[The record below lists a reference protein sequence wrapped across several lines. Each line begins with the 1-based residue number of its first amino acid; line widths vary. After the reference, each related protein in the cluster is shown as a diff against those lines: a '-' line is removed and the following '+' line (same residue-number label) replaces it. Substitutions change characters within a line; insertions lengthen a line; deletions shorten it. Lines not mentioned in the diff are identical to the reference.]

1 MSEDQI
7 MAVSRVG
14 KQTKDCR
21 ILVSHVI
28 ALVQIPPGK
37 AFFRWTW
44 HSILLPENWVSW
56 ISPNI
61 WQDTGSKWTHRLQK
75 EADNLERSLCWGCYP
90 WLSGEG
96 SGLECHSWKDCPVD
110 LALLNT
116 NNANFFARS
125 RPYQCEPEASRTSGP
140 GRFFFSVVC
149 SRGHQESCVD
159 SPCQPSFCLIKFW
172 HLRNP
177 LWSQSTRLCLSVLV
191 RYWAGGKVNF
201 ILNGLR

>member
-1 MSEDQI
+1 MN
-7 MAVSRVG
+7 V
-14 KQTKDCR
+14 
-21 ILVSHVI
+21 
-28 ALVQIPPGK
+28 
-37 AFFRWTW
+37 AFHFTTW
-44 HSILLPENWVSW
+44 KLGFLN
-56 ISPNI
+56 ISKYLARYRFQMDP
-61 WQDTGSKWTHRLQK
+61 SV
-75 EADNLERSLCWGCYP
+75 AERSWQSGKKPVLGL
-90 WLSGEG
+90 LSMIIRGRERPYQ
-96 SGLECHSWKDCPVD
+96 ECHSWKDCPVD

-177 LWSQSTRLCLSVLV
+177 LWSQSIRLCLSVLV